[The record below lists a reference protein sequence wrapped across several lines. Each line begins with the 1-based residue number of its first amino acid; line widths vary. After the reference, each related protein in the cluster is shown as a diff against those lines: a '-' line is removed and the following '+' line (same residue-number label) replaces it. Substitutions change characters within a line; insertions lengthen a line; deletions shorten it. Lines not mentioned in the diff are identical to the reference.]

1 MSANSMM
8 EQDMVEQ
15 HSRRYRSSSISP
27 LLALLALLPYGSP
40 GPTYGQ
46 QPSQTSSSQANEKPS
61 GQEFAPRGERVAREI
76 KYSDW
81 RKFCFKTPG
90 TNMVC
95 RTTISG
101 TFETGQSAVR
111 IDLIEREGEGA
122 ARLQFFLPVGL
133 YLQAGV
139 KITIDQGTPYLV
151 PYVWCLTNTCIAAD
165 RVDPKLIGEMKS
177 GQKLLLEVVDSSV
190 LAVSTS
196 VPLNQF
202 AAVRQA
208 PPTQVFE
215 QAIDE

>member
-1 MSANSMM
+1 MI
-8 EQDMVEQ
+8 EQP
-15 HSRRYRSSSISP
+15 SRRFGSPSISAST
-27 LLALLALLPYGSP
+27 ALLVLMLYGGL
-40 GPTYGQ
+40 GPACGQ
-46 QPSQTSSSQANEKPS
+46 QSSQTGGAQANEKPA
-61 GQEFAPRGERVAREI
+61 GQEFAPRGQRMAREI

-81 RKFCFKTPG
+81 SKFCFKTPG

-111 IDLIEREGEGA
+111 VDLIEREGEGA

-139 KITIDQGTPYLV
+139 KIAVDQGTPYLV

-165 RVDPKLIGEMKS
+165 RVDPKLIGEMES
-177 GQKLLLEVVDSSV
+177 GQKLLLQVVDSSV
-190 LAVSTS
+190 LTVSTS
-196 VPLNQF
+196 VPLDQF

-208 PPTQVFE
+208 PPTKVFE
-215 QAIDE
+215 QAIEE